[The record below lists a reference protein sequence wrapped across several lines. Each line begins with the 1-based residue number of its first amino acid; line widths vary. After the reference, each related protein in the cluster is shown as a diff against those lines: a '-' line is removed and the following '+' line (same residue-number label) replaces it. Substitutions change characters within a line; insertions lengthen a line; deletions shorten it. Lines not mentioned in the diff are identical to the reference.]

1 VRAALWRAG
10 KLAWLLHRAQRG
22 VRDHFLRSTALK
34 FVFCCSRRWGKSWL
48 LCVLALEC
56 ALGGERRQIRYAAS
70 TAKDVRKIIRPI
82 MRELVQSCPESLRPE
97 WNSAEGAWT
106 FHNGSQIHIAGV
118 DNGNADS
125 LRGTSAHLAIVDE
138 AGFVDDLEYLV
149 KSVLM
154 PQLLTTDGRMIISS
168 TPATTPGHAFAA
180 YCQEAE
186 AAGAYARQTIYD
198 APHITD
204 AKIELYVAESG
215 GAQSSTWRREYLAE
229 HVTDETRAVIPEW
242 AAHEHVIVEAR
253 ERPEYVYTWVAADQ
267 GYYDLTVV
275 GFWYYDFRAA
285 LTVQEDELVFL
296 RTTSDI
302 IASAVRAKEIAIWR
316 DVKPSSVPQQRVV
329 DAPAQVIADMN
340 RFHQV
345 NDPSRPES
353 VWSLVRKDDAEAAL
367 NEVRIRVAN
376 HRIRIHPRCVTTI
389 SHLRHAVWNKARTQ
403 YERSADHGHFDGV
416 DQVKYAV
423 RTVQPSMNPWPAVDP
438 AAKPDTHW
446 ISPHLQ
452 RRDQKLAGALL
463 GRR

>member
-1 VRAALWRAG
+1 MRAALWRAG

-22 VRDHFLRSTALK
+22 VRDHFLRSQALK

-48 LCVLALEC
+48 LCVLAIEC
-56 ALGGERRQIRYAAS
+56 ALGGERRQIRYAAP
-70 TAKDVRKIIRPI
+70 TAKDVRKIITPI
-82 MRELVQSCPESLRPE
+82 MRELLQSCPEDMRPV
-97 WNSAEGAWT
+97 WNSMDGTWT
-106 FHNGSQIHIAGV
+106 FTNGSQIHVAGV
-118 DNGNADS
+118 DSGNADS
-125 LRGTSAHLAIVDE
+125 LRGTSTHLAIIDE
-138 AGFVDDLEYLV
+138 AGFVTDLEYLV
-149 KSVLM
+149 GSVLM

-168 TPATTPGHAFAA
+168 TPAATPGHPFAA

-242 AAHEHVIVEAR
+242 SAHEHVIVEAR
-253 ERPEYVYTWVAADQ
+253 ERPEYIYTWVAADQ

-275 GFWYYDFRAA
+275 AFAYHDFRAA
-285 LTVQEDELVFL
+285 LTVIEDELVFL
-296 RTTSDI
+296 RQTSDI
-302 IASAVRAKEIAIWR
+302 IASAVRRKELELWR
-316 DVKPSSVPQQRVV
+316 DVKPSPVPQQRVV
-329 DAPAQVIADMN
+329 DAPAQTIADMN

-345 NDPSRPES
+345 NDPTRPES
-353 VWSLVRKDDAEAAL
+353 VWALVRKDDAEAAL
-367 NEVRIRVAN
+367 NEVRIRVAQ
-376 HRIRIHPRCVTTI
+376 HRIRIHPRCKTI
-389 SHLRHAVWNKARTQ
+389 IAHMRHAVWNKARTQ

-416 DQVKYAV
+416 DAVKYAV

-446 ISPHLQ
+446 ISPHPQ